1 MAAARQDKQ
10 SGTRKRAKRDDGGQQ
25 FPLREA
31 DDRIS
36 VLVEMAGGA
45 GASPVAMSGA
55 ARGIDLAGFDSDEE
69 FVPVPLQPGGV
80 PAAFGMAAAEPTT
93 YVVRGRVR
101 SEEDMAALR
110 ARPEVVDVWVDTPI
124 APFPGIAEVQES
136 PAAGTC
142 PIPPC
147 DCSPSTPRGNI
158 ADVATYLGVSQV
170 WAEGYRGTGMV
181 VGVVDGGIT
190 AQGRPVKAGETSRRI
205 PRVIGGWPVADWGT
219 EASRW
224 GEHGNMCSTDVLGM
238 APEAQIYDL
247 RIAGAADIPAT
258 ISRALQAFQWA
269 IDRHR
274 VDGTP
279 HVLSNSW
286 GIFQESWDATYARN
300 PNHPFTRKVVE
311 AIAEG
316 ILVLFA
322 AGNCGGSCPDGRC
335 GPDNGPGRSIWGANS
350 HPLVMTVGAV
360 NKDEQF
366 VGYSSQG
373 PGALDAN
380 KPDFCCVTHFTGYF
394 NSDSGTSAST
404 PVLAGAV
411 ALLKQAV
418 PSATQAGI
426 KAALRATAKD
436 IGPAGFDQHSGA
448 GITRVK
454 LALDRLR
461 PIVQV
466 SRAIACDVPSRTVPC
481 SLVSRTIPCGSPS
494 RLSPCLPSRATPCGP
509 SVMTPCIPESRVCPT
524 RVCPSVAT
532 PCQSQVCPTL
542 ACPSAVCRPGPGGFA
557 GEDVGE
563 EWYADGGY
571 DPAGEWYSS

>member
-1 MAAARQDKQ
+1 MATGRQAKQ
-10 SGTRKRAKRDDGGQQ
+10 SGTRRKREGGGGEQ

-45 GASPVAMSGA
+45 GASPVAMSGV
-55 ARGIDLAGFDSDEE
+55 ARGIDLTGFDSDEE

-80 PAAFGMAAAEPTT
+80 SASFGMGTTEPTT

-124 APFPGIAEVQES
+124 APFPGISEVQS
-136 PAAGTC
+136 TPAAGTC

-147 DCSPSTPRGNI
+147 DCSPGTPHGNL
-158 ADVATYLGVSQV
+158 ADVATYLGVAQV
-170 WAEGYRGTGMV
+170 WSEGFRGTGMV

-190 AQGRPVKAGETSRRI
+190 AQGRPVKSGETSRRI
-205 PRVIGGWPVADWGT
+205 PRVIGGWPAADWGT

-311 AIAEG
+311 AIEEG

-360 NKDEQF
+360 NKEEQF

-394 NSDSGTSAST
+394 TSDSGTSAST

-418 PSATQAGI
+418 PSATQASI
-426 KAALRATAKD
+426 KASLRATAKD

-454 LALDRLR
+454 LALDHLR
-461 PIVQV
+461 PGIRI
-466 SRAIACDVPSRTVPC
+466 SRAIPCDFPTRLTPCTVVSRTVPC
-481 SLVSRTIPCGSPS
+481 ALPS
-494 RLSPCLPSRATPCGP
+494 RLTPCLPSRATPC
-509 SVMTPCIPESRVCPT
+509 IQESRL
-524 RVCPSVAT
+524 CPSLAT
-532 PCQSQVCPTL
+532 PCQSQVCPSL

-557 GEDVGE
+557 GQEYGE
-563 EWYADGGY
+563 QWYAEGGY
-571 DPAGEWYSS
+571 DPAGEWYSG